1 MRKILIVGALVLAAG
16 FLFSAC
22 QGGGAAGP
30 VTRDFSIVV
39 GDGKV
44 VAEHGHES
52 EVAEGDSDHDE
63 EEADGDHDEEEAD
76 GDHDEEEADG
86 DHDDE
91 EADGDHESEA
101 EEIET
106 VGSFHR
112 WEPAVL
118 VAFKGDT
125 IRLEVTN
132 LRGSTHSFVLK
143 EFLVDTGSLEP
154 QGGTETVEFTVD
166 EAGIFQFAC
175 GLEYEDEETGELT
188 GDCAPD
194 HEQMVGYFIVL
205 DR

>member
-1 MRKILIVGALVLAAG
+1 MRKILIAGALILAAG

-22 QGGGAAGP
+22 QGDGAPGP

-39 GDGKV
+39 GEGKV
-44 VAEHGHES
+44 VTEHGHES
-52 EVAEGDSDHDE
+52 EAEEVDSEHDDE
-63 EEADGDHDEEEAD
+63 EVDSE
-76 GDHDEEEADG
+76 
-86 DHDDE
+86 HDDE
-91 EADGDHESEA
+91 EADSEHDDEEADSEHESEP
-101 EEIET
+101 EEIEV

-118 VAFKGDT
+118 VAYKGDT

-132 LRGSTHSFVLK
+132 LRGSTHSFMLK
-143 EFLVDTGSLEP
+143 EFLVDTESLEP
-154 QGGTETVEFTVD
+154 RGGTKTVEFTVGK
-166 EAGIFQFAC
+166 AGIFQFVC
-175 GLEYEDEETGELT
+175 GLNYEDEETGELT

>member
-30 VTRDFSIVV
+30 VMRDFSIVV
-39 GDGKV
+39 GEGKIV
-44 VAEHGHES
+44 TEHGHES
-52 EVAEGDSDHDE
+52 EATEGDSDHDE

-76 GDHDEEEADG
+76 GDHDEEEADS
-86 DHDDE
+86 
-91 EADGDHESEA
+91 DHESEA
-101 EEIET
+101 EEIEI

-118 VAFKGDT
+118 VAFKVDT

-132 LRGSTHSFVLK
+132 LRGSNHSFVLK
-143 EFLVDTGSLEP
+143 EFLVDTESLEP
-154 QGGTETVEFTVD
+154 RGGTKTVEFTVD
-166 EAGIFQFAC
+166 EAGIFQFVC

-194 HEQMVGYFIVL
+194 HTQMVGYIIVL

>member
-1 MRKILIVGALVLAAG
+1 MRKILIVGVLVLAAG

-22 QGGGAAGP
+22 QGGGTTGGP

-44 VAEHGHES
+44 VTEHEHE
-52 EVAEGDSDHDE
+52 AE
-63 EEADGDHDEEEAD
+63 EEEIDSEHEHEAEEMEMD
-76 GDHDEEEADG
+76 S
-86 DHDDE
+86 
-91 EADGDHESEA
+91 ESEA
-101 EEIET
+101 EEIEI

-143 EFLVDTGSLEP
+143 EFLVDTESLEP
-154 QGGTETVEFTVD
+154 RGGTKTVEFTVD
-166 EAGIFQFAC
+166 KAGIFQFAC
-175 GLEYEDEETGELT
+175 GLKYEDEETGELT

-194 HEQMVGYFIVL
+194 HAQMVGYIIVL

>member
-16 FLFSAC
+16 FLFVAC
-22 QGGGAAGP
+22 QGGTAGGP

-44 VAEHGHES
+44 VTEHEHEAEEM
-52 EVAEGDSDHDE
+52 ELDSDHDE
-63 EEADGDHDEEEAD
+63 EV
-76 GDHDEEEADG
+76 
-86 DHDDE
+86 
-91 EADGDHESEA
+91 DGDHENEA
-101 EEIET
+101 EEIEI

-143 EFLVDTGSLEP
+143 EFLVDTESLEP
-154 QGGTETVEFTVD
+154 RGGTKTVEFTVD
-166 EAGIFQFAC
+166 KAGIFQFVC
-175 GLEYEDEETGELT
+175 GLKYKDEETGELT

>member
-1 MRKILIVGALVLAAG
+1 MRKILIIVALVLAAG
-16 FLFSAC
+16 FLFAAC
-22 QGGGAAGP
+22 QGGAAGP

-39 GDGKV
+39 GEGKIV
-44 VAEHGHES
+44 TEHEHEAEEVEIDSEHEHEAEEVEIDS
-52 EVAEGDSDHDE
+52 E
-63 EEADGDHDEEEAD
+63 
-76 GDHDEEEADG
+76 
-86 DHDDE
+86 
-91 EADGDHESEA
+91 HESEA
-101 EEIET
+101 EEIEI

-132 LRGSTHSFVLK
+132 LRGSTHSFILK
-143 EFLVDTGSLEP
+143 EFLVDTESLEP
-154 QGGTETVEFTVD
+154 RGGTKTVKFTVD
-166 EAGIFQFAC
+166 KAGIFQFIC

-194 HEQMVGYFIVL
+194 HKQMVGYIIVL